1 MNRKKKW
8 YDYLWIASLTDL
20 HRTWIPYHGS
30 LQAALL
36 VRVLPYGHH
45 DTTDMQSQKCDC
57 ITETIIQKC
66 YTVIRQKKGRE

>member
-36 VRVLPYGHH
+36 VRVLPYGNH
-45 DTTDMQSQKCDC
+45 DAAYLQSQKRGGAAKM
-57 ITETIIQKC
+57 I
-66 YTVIRQKKGRE
+66 V